1 MDLIF
6 LRCLKPFIT
15 ALRSLFSMEKSPNI
29 YNYWSAA
36 SVFLVSIAII
46 ALQLMIMRALSVSHY
61 YHFSYLV
68 ISTAL
73 LGFGTS
79 GTFLALLY
87 DKLKHRF
94 ALWNLIFFL
103 GFTLS
108 IPVTYWIT
116 QSLPLDTQ
124 YLLHSGE
131 QMILLLIYNLLI
143 FIPFFFGGTIIGF
156 MISYFKKEVPELYA
170 SNLIGSGAGGVVA
183 IGLMFLVPA
192 FKLPVMITPV
202 VFLAM
207 ICFWLS
213 IRSKTGEDRIRDLLL
228 GTLAALATLGS
239 LLVEPPHSVD
249 QYKTLAHFQQLERQ
263 GDAEQVQERFGPRG
277 QINVYSSPTFHHT
290 LFAGAM
296 ATTTPPDQL
305 ALMVDGQLTGAIFM
319 IDDSEDAAIMDFTP
333 QSLPYRLLDNPH
345 VLLLGETGGVNVWMA
360 KRLGAEKIIVVQ
372 NNPQIV
378 DLIEEDLAELSGSI
392 YRDEQV
398 EVVRQNPRLFLEQT
412 DQQFDLIQLV
422 QGEVL
427 TTGSGGLQGLSEDY
441 LLTKESIIRARE
453 VLRPDGL
460 ISITR
465 EIQSPPRDN
474 LKVFSIFKDAVA
486 TGEGRPEDHLF
497 VSRNYLAVNT
507 LLAKNA
513 ITPERTEQFIEESR
527 QLQLDREYYPGIVT
541 EEIDQVNVID
551 GPEGENYSY
560 IHHAINQMLFGD
572 ADAFSEDWAYQ
583 VRPATDNSP
592 YFQDFFKWSSLNR
605 FLDTYGDQWFQRL
618 ELGYVILVITFL
630 QLSLVGFLL
639 IIVPLLLRRAY
650 YKDTKNK
657 LPTLIYFI
665 STGTGFMFLEMT
677 FIQTFTKFLG
687 DPIFSVAAILS
698 SILIFSGIGSG
709 VQKKLGM
716 SPLQRIRIAAGAII
730 GITFLYLL
738 MVDPILQIFIDT
750 GTAARF
756 LVAVLLLLPV
766 SFFFGWMFPSGVH
779 ILEKTDDSLIPWAW
793 GVDGFASVAAAP
805 LAIILSM
812 SFGFTHVIL
821 FGLFFYVLA
830 GLTSY
835 LWRG

>member
-1 MDLIF
+1 MKNRQPL
-6 LRCLKPFIT
+6 
-15 ALRSLFSMEKSPNI
+15 

-36 SVFLVSIAII
+36 SVFFVSIAII
-46 ALQLMIMRALSVSHY
+46 ALQLMIMRSLSVSHY
-61 YHFSYLV
+61 HHFSYLV

-73 LGFGTS
+73 LGFGAS
-79 GTFLALLY
+79 GTFLALFF
-87 DKLKHRF
+87 DKLKARF

-108 IPVTYWIT
+108 IPITYWIT

-131 QMILLLIYNLLI
+131 QIMLLVTYNLLV
-143 FIPFFFGGTIIGF
+143 FIPFFFGGTIVGF

-170 SNLIGSGAGGVVA
+170 ANLIGSGAGGVFA

-202 VFLAM
+202 VFVSM

-213 IRSKTGEDRIRDLLL
+213 IRNKTDENQMRNLLL
-228 GTLAALATLGS
+228 GSIAALATFGA
-239 LLVEPPHSVD
+239 LLIEPPHSVD

-296 ATTTPPDQL
+296 ATTTPPSQL
-305 ALMVDGQLTGAIFM
+305 ALMVDGQLTGAIFS
-319 IDDSEDAAIMDFTP
+319 IDDPGEAAIMDFTP
-333 QSLPYRLLDNPH
+333 QSLAYRLLDNPH

-360 KRLGAEKIIVVQ
+360 KRLGADKITVVQ

-378 DLIEEDLAELSGSI
+378 DLIKEDLAELGGAI

-398 EVVRQNPRLFLEQT
+398 EVIAQNPRLFLEQT
-412 DQQFDLIQLV
+412 NQTFDLIQLV

-453 VLRPDGL
+453 RLTEGGL

-474 LKVFSIFKDAVA
+474 LKVFSIFKDAVSA
-486 TGEGRPEDHLF
+486 GNDSPEENIF
-497 VSRNYLAVNT
+497 VSRNYLAANT
-507 LLAKNA
+507 LLTGSP
-513 ITPERTEQFIEESR
+513 ITQERTERFIEESR
-527 QLQLDREYYPGIVT
+527 QLQLDREYYPGIDSN
-541 EEIDQVNVID
+541 EIDQINIID
-551 GPEGENYSY
+551 GPDGTNYSY
-560 IHHAINQMLFGD
+560 IHHAINRILFDD
-572 ADAFSEDWAYQ
+572 AEAFYDDWAYQ
-583 VRPATDNSP
+583 VKSSTDDSP
-592 YFQDFFKWSSLNR
+592 YFQDFFKWSSLDR

-630 QLSLVGFLL
+630 QLSIVGFLL
-639 IIVPLLLRRAY
+639 IIAPLLFRWKY
-650 YKDTKNK
+650 YKGTRNK
-657 LPTLIYFI
+657 LPALIYFFSI
-665 STGTGFMFLEMT
+665 GTGFMFIEMT

-698 SILIFSGIGSG
+698 SILVFSGIGSG
-709 VQKKLGM
+709 VQKKLGIPPARRM
-716 SPLQRIRIAAGAII
+716 RIAVGSII
-730 GITFLYLL
+730 GITLIYLL
-738 MVDPILQIFIDT
+738 TVDPLLQLFIGA
-750 GTAARF
+750 GTAWRF
-756 LVAVLLLLPV
+756 LITILLLMPV
-766 SFFFGWMFPSGVH
+766 SFFFGWMFPTGVH
-779 ILEKTDDSLIPWAW
+779 ILEKSDDSLIPWAW

-812 SFGFTHVIL
+812 SFGFTNVIL
-821 FGLFFYVLA
+821 LGLLFYGFA

-835 LWRG
+835 FWKV

>member
-1 MDLIF
+1 MKNKI
-6 LRCLKPFIT
+6 
-15 ALRSLFSMEKSPNI
+15 AL

-36 SVFLVSIAII
+36 SVFFVSVAII

-73 LGFGTS
+73 LGFGAS
-79 GTFLALLY
+79 GTFLALFY
-87 DKLKHRF
+87 DKLKERF
-94 ALWNLIFFL
+94 ALWNLVFFL
-103 GFTLS
+103 GFTIS

-131 QMILLLIYNLLI
+131 QITLLLTYNLLV
-143 FIPFFFGGTIIGF
+143 FIPFFFGGTIVGF
-156 MISYFKKEVPELYA
+156 MISYFKREVPELYA
-170 SNLIGSGAGGVVA
+170 ANLIGSGAGGVFA

-202 VFLAM
+202 AFIAM

-213 IRSKTGEDRIRDLLL
+213 IRSKTGEHRMRDLLL
-228 GTLAALATLGS
+228 GSIAALATLGA
-239 LLVEPPHSVD
+239 LLIEPPHSVD

-305 ALMVDGQLTGAIFM
+305 ALMVDGQLTGAIFS
-319 IDDSEDAAIMDFTP
+319 IDDPGDAAIMDFTP
-333 QSLPYRLLDNPH
+333 PSLAYRMLDNPH

-360 KRLGAEKIIVVQ
+360 KRLGAEKITVVQ

-378 DLIEEDLAELSGSI
+378 NLIKEDLAELGGAI
-392 YRDEQV
+392 YSDEQV
-398 EVVRQNPRLFLEQT
+398 EVISQNPRLFLEQT
-412 DQQFDLIQLV
+412 DRQFDLIQLV

-453 VLRPDGL
+453 ILTPDGL

-474 LKVFSIFKDAVA
+474 LKIFSIFKDAVA
-486 TGEGRPEDHLF
+486 AGNDRPEDHLF
-497 VSRNYLAVNT
+497 VSRNYLAANT
-507 LLAKNA
+507 LLTRNP
-513 ITPERTEQFIEESR
+513 ITPGQTERFIEESR
-527 QLQLDREYYPGIVT
+527 QLQLDREYYPGIDSG
-541 EEIDQVNVID
+541 EIDQINIID
-551 GPEGENYSY
+551 GPDDRNYSY
-560 IHHAINQMLFGD
+560 IHHAINRMLFGD
-572 ADAFSEDWAYQ
+572 ADAFYDDWAYQ
-583 VRPATDNSP
+583 VRSSTDDSP
-592 YFQDFFKWSSLNR
+592 YFQDFFKWSSLDR

-618 ELGYVILVITFL
+618 ELGYVILVMTFL

-639 IIVPLLLRRAY
+639 IIVPLLFRRNY
-650 YKDTKNK
+650 YKGTKNK
-657 LPTLIYFI
+657 LTALIYFFSI
-665 STGTGFMFLEMT
+665 GTGFMFIEMT

-698 SILIFSGIGSG
+698 SILVFSGIGSG

-716 SPLQRIRIAAGAII
+716 EPDRRMRIAAGSII
-730 GITFLYLL
+730 GITLIYLL
-738 MVDPILQIFIDT
+738 TVGPILQAFIGT
-750 GTAARF
+750 GTAIRF
-756 LVAVLLLLPV
+756 LITVLLLMPV

-779 ILEKTDDSLIPWAW
+779 ILEKSDDSLIPWAW

-812 SFGFTHVIL
+812 SFGFTNVIL
-821 FGLFFYVLA
+821 LGMLFYGVA

-835 LWRG
+835 FWKV